1 MYKLSREEYRK
12 IKTMSKETMERWLS
26 NRNASM
32 YEQLRKIFE
41 KEYQDEVNSSINNF
55 LVAIAYT
62 LTFTEEISIEKGAI
76 AGVIEDLMVTVD
88 MFRTGEYK
96 PQDYEKQ
103 LKENGVQF
111 EPYDYTEMYRKKKED
126 LLTPILKVI
135 GDCKVKVFD
144 MEPLDKDKIL
154 NMFDGIDNII
164 GGELNGGISTNDD
177 TNNDTSVSN
186 SKNSKRGT
194 SNNK

>member
-1 MYKLSREEYRK
+1 MYKLSRDEYRK

-26 NRNASM
+26 NRNTSM
-32 YEQLRKIFE
+32 YEQLRKVFE

-55 LVAIAYT
+55 LIAIAYT

-96 PQDYEKQ
+96 PEDYEKD
-103 LKENGVQF
+103 LKENGVEF
-111 EPYDYTEMYRKKKED
+111 KPYDYTEMYRKKKND
-126 LLTPILKVI
+126 LLTPLLNII
-135 GDCKVKVFD
+135 GDCKTKIYD
-144 MEPLDKDKIL
+144 LETLDKDTIL
-154 NMFDGIDNII
+154 NMFDSLDNII
-164 GGELNGGISTNDD
+164 GGELNGRISGNND

>member
-1 MYKLSREEYRK
+1 MYKLSREEFRR
-12 IKTMSKETMERWLS
+12 IKTMSKENMERWLS
-26 NRNASM
+26 NRNTSM
-32 YEQLRKIFE
+32 YEGMRKVFE

-55 LVAIAYT
+55 LIAIAYT
-62 LTFTEEISIEKGAI
+62 LTFTEEIKLEPGAV
-76 AGVIEDLMVTVD
+76 AGVINDLLITVD

-96 PQDYEKQ
+96 PQDYEKE

-111 EPYDYTEMYRKKKED
+111 KPYDYTEMYRKKKED

-135 GDCKVKVFD
+135 GDCKANVFD

-154 NMFDGIDNII
+154 DMFDGLDSII
-164 GGELNGGISTNDD
+164 GGELNGGISDTND
-177 TNNDTSVSN
+177 TNNDTSVFN
-186 SKNSKRGT
+186 SKDSKRGT